1 MSLSQHVKNYKVH
14 NHNTRGK
21 RKKNNWNNYTLWSL
35 SYVCGRASFEFV
47 IYGMFSRRQLFVWF
61 STWLI
66 SMSNLFERVAVNDN
80 GMVKSLNRVIFY
92 WNFYQR
98 RVQFSQTWKKK
109 NSYALITSTS
119 IEAVQLQSTLQRLSN
134 KLQWVGYLHFAKVRL
149 LENWFFAVLLFY
161 CFAGEKYI

>member
-1 MSLSQHVKNYKVH
+1 MWKTTEITTHEEK
-14 NHNTRGK
+14 G
-21 RKKNNWNNYTLWSL
+21 KKNNWNNYTLWSL

-47 IYGMFSRRQLFVWF
+47 IYGMFGRRQLFVWF

-66 SMSNLFERVAVNDN
+66 SMSNLFERVASPVNDN

-98 RVQFSQTWKKK
+98 RIQFSEFSQTWKKEK
-109 NSYALITSTS
+109 SSHALNNEHIDRSRSTS
-119 IEAVQLQSTLQRLSN
+119 VYIARLSN
-134 KLQWVGYLHFAKVRL
+134 KLQRVEYLHFAKVRL

-161 CFAGEKYI
+161 CFAGEK